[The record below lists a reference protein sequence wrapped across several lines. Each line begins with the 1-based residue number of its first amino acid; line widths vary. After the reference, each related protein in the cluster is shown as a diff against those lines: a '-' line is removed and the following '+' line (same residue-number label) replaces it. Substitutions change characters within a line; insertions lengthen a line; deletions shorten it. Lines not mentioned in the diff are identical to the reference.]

1 MVKPVVIEEYV
12 DKGLVRFVSRHF
24 AFLGTES
31 IRAAEAAEC
40 AAEQQGFEEYSHLLL
55 VNQRFPHNSGGF
67 GDSKLVALAGFAGFD
82 ETVFTECLRSGKY
95 MTNVLEDLADAEK
108 LGVPGTPSVFVNG
121 EFVSPADLETVR
133 AALDRFLVQTG
144 GN

>member
-1 MVKPVVIEEYV
+1 MVKPVIIEEYV
-12 DKGLVRFVSRHF
+12 DRGLVRFVSRHF

-31 IRAAEAAEC
+31 TRAAEAAEC

-67 GDSKLVALAGFAGFD
+67 ADSKLVALARFAGFD
-82 ETVFTECLRSGKY
+82 ETAFTGCLLSSKY
-95 MTNVLEDLADAEK
+95 TANVLEDLADAEK

-121 EFVSPADLETVR
+121 EFVSPANLETVR
-133 AALDRFLVQTG
+133 AAVDRFLVQSG
-144 GN
+144 RN